1 MVDER
6 SVVALL
12 YRADWRR
19 LSLSGEAHG
28 RRPMIPLLSERPRR
42 RPGEP
47 FPPPPPFPPP
57 SGSPGETDMTLLVAP
72 GGRYRLA
79 TPDGHLWGCD
89 GERAWAWLGELP
101 SGRDIHLVGDRE
113 APFPELLEPSWLL
126 TDYDLAIE
134 GDTTACGRPAIRVA
148 ATARHRDRHRGQ
160 HRGVPSLR
168 WPPAKR
174 ADRAVAVVD
183 AEFGILLRCE
193 TQRGD
198 GPPDV
203 AEFRSL
209 TVGADTDPARFTAP
223 PGSVFA
229 AESGFWPTFIP
240 FGGAGREAA
249 KTVAGLA
256 AAGIGA
262 AIKYRPRK
270 RPDPFA
276 RATEETT
283 DPDAAMPRDDGP
295 APDTMPGAAAAA
307 PLSDEVVY
315 LLYRTGA
322 DEPRLTATLHNWVD
336 LGALLDAVPESA
348 RKTGFGGVGFLV
360 DAIRDADDDS
370 SIHLVSSVRIGGW
383 DRYRID
389 ATSTPPGGSL
399 PRGWHP
405 HRPSP
410 LTEACDGQRRWQ
422 VFADQVTVGDA
433 APLPEE
439 IACLVDGS
447 WLLGAELSGGEEVTV
462 GGRRAYRVAGRS
474 RLPAPFGLLS
484 VIAMDFLPAVAAVDA
499 ESGRL
504 LRVTRYAGGKP
515 VLCSELRDIAPDTS
529 DDYGFE
535 PPAGLRVVEEEPAEE
550 QPPNPADFAGKA
562 AMEAV
567 DALRGF
573 FGSMRRPGR

>member
-1 MVDER
+1 MADER

-19 LSLSGEAHG
+19 LSLSGEVRG
-28 RRPMIPLLSERPRR
+28 RQPMISLLSERPRP

-47 FPPPPPFPPP
+47 VPPPPPFPPP

-79 TPDGHLWGCD
+79 TPDGHLWGSD

-101 SGRDIHLVGDRE
+101 SGRDIHLGGDRE
-113 APFPELLEPSWLL
+113 PPFPELFEPSWLL
-126 TDYDLAIE
+126 TGYDLAVE
-134 GDTTACGRPAIRVA
+134 GDATAGGRPAIRVV
-148 ATARHRDRHRGQ
+148 ATARRRDQRRG
-160 HRGVPSLR
+160 RPGIGGPPLR
-168 WPPAKR
+168 WPPVIR

-183 AEFGILLRCE
+183 AEVGILLRCE
-193 TQRGD
+193 TQRGED
-198 GPPDV
+198 PPDV

-209 TVGADTDPARFTAP
+209 TLDADTDPARFTAP

-229 AESGFWPTFIP
+229 DESGFWPTFVP
-240 FGGAGREAA
+240 FGGAGREVA

-276 RATEETT
+276 RATGEAT

-295 APDTMPGAAAAA
+295 APDTRPDAAAP
-307 PLSDEVVY
+307 PLSDEVLH

-336 LGALLDAVPESA
+336 LGALLEAVPESA

-370 SIHLVSSVRIGGW
+370 SIHLVSSLRIGGW

-389 ATSTPPGGSL
+389 ATYTPPGDTPL

-422 VFADQVTVGDA
+422 VFADRVTVGDA

-447 WLLGAELSGGEEVTV
+447 WLLDADLSGGEEVTV

-474 RLPAPFGLLS
+474 RHRAPFGLLS

-504 LRVTRYAGGKP
+504 LRVTRYAGGRP
-515 VLCSELRDIAPDTS
+515 VLGSELRDIGPDTS
-529 DDYGFE
+529 ADYGFE
-535 PPAGLRVVEEEPAEE
+535 PPAGLRVDEEEPAE
-550 QPPNPADFAGKA
+550 QPPGPADFAGQ
-562 AMEAV
+562 AV
-567 DALRGF
+567 DAMRGF
-573 FGSMRRPGR
+573 LGSLRRPGR